1 MQKKFL
7 LFTFLVLALLFV
19 HTFVFADNTNL
30 GNELKDSMNKAGD
43 AVENVKNAVTETTDN
58 LMSKNNSDTM
68 ERDTTNNRNN
78 GYTTVR
84 TANNT
89 AFGMSQT
96 TWVWLV
102 LGVVA
107 LIIILL
113 SWYYMSESNKTAR
126 KRDHE

>member
-19 HTFVFADNTNL
+19 HTFVFADNNL
-30 GNELKDSMNKAGD
+30 GDELKDSMNKAGD

-58 LMSKNNSDTM
+58 LMNKDNSDTM
-68 ERDTTNNRNN
+68 GDRNN

-84 TANNT
+84 TANDT
-89 AFGMSQT
+89 AFGMSET

-107 LIIILL
+107 LMIILL
-113 SWYYMSESNKTAR
+113 SWYYMSESNRTAR